1 MNKSDIKDEL
11 SDILSSYNPTF
22 TKGFTERV
30 MKSVD
35 IENIEEEET
44 ELEFYNIF
52 RWVAFS
58 GVAAIIMLL
67 FTVYLTE
74 GTFSEDAFY
83 GLMYYTPDEPV
94 ITSLNF

>member
-22 TKGFTERV
+22 TEGFTERV
-30 MKSVD
+30 IQSVGVED
-35 IENIEEEET
+35 IEEET
-44 ELEFYNIF
+44 EIAFYNIF
-52 RWVAFS
+52 RWVALS